1 MTQRKLSAGIIK
13 SVVEYNR
20 YCKDRWCNRLSEIP
34 LRPTWAEVDLSAIAH
49 NVREFAGI
57 VPSKTQLMAVVKA
70 DGYGHGAVQ
79 TARAAISAGASFLG
93 VALVE
98 EALELRQN
106 GITEPILILGF
117 TPREYAAAL
126 CEHNLTPTVFTLPEA
141 EAFSDVAV
149 RYGKRLDVHV
159 KVDTGMSRVGCFP
172 CEAADGFI
180 RQIASLPG
188 LTMTGL
194 FTHFATADQ
203 RDQEYARN
211 QLTQFLSLVQRLES
225 QGITVPIKHA
235 ANSAAAIG
243 FPDSHLDMVRLGIS
257 LYGFYSSDEV
267 SRERVNLRPVM
278 TLKSQI
284 VFLKEVPAGTAVSYG
299 CTYTTPEHSLLA
311 TIPVGYADG
320 YARRLSNRG
329 QVLVRG
335 VRAPVVGRVCM
346 DQIVINVQDVP
357 GVTEGDE
364 VVLFGRQGDTFIHA
378 DELARWLDTINY
390 EIVTS
395 VSHRVPRIYV

>member
-1 MTQRKLSAGIIK
+1 MSG
-13 SVVEYNR
+13 
-20 YCKDRWCNRLSEIP
+20 IP

-57 VPSKTQLMAVVKA
+57 VSSKTRLMAVVKA

-106 GITEPILILGF
+106 GITIPILILGF
-117 TPREYAAAL
+117 TPREYAPAL
-126 CEHNLTPTVFTLPEA
+126 CEHDLTPTVFTLPEA
-141 EAFSDVAV
+141 EAFSAVAV

-159 KVDTGMSRVGCFP
+159 KVDTGMNRVGYFP
-172 CEAADGFI
+172 CEEADGFI
-180 RQIASLPG
+180 CQIASLPG
-188 LTMTGL
+188 LNLTGL

-203 RDQEYARN
+203 RDQTYARN
-211 QLTQFLSLVQRLES
+211 QFARFLSLINRLER
-225 QGITVPIKHA
+225 QGVSVPLKHA
-235 ANSAAAIG
+235 ANSAAAIS
-243 FPDSHLDMVRLGIS
+243 FSDAHLDMVRLGIS
-257 LYGFYSSDEV
+257 LYGFYPSDEV
-267 SRERVNLRPVM
+267 SRETVNLRPAM
-278 TLKSQI
+278 TLKSRI
-284 VFLKEVPAGTAVSYG
+284 IFLKDVPASTAVSYG
-299 CTYTTPEHSLLA
+299 CTYTTPEQSRLA

-335 VRAPVVGRVCM
+335 VRVPVVGRVCM
-346 DQIVINVQDVP
+346 DQTVINVQGVP
-357 GVTEGDE
+357 GVAEGEE
-364 VVLFGRQGDTFIHA
+364 VVLFGRQGDTVIDV

-395 VSHRVPRIYV
+395 ISYRVPRIYV